1 MVKRGRLILII
12 LFSSLLLACA
22 SARMAEEVQSGK
34 VAFDCGNFK
43 QAFIQLLPLAVKCSP
58 EAQYAVGYMYY
69 YGLGVEAHKESGL
82 FWINQAAKQMY
93 RPAIRALQL
102 IEKNKSEPQ
111 DRPLR
116 KSNKLRYSEN
126 ILAESLKDPEV
137 QKKIASV
144 KKENKLQQDP
154 LRMAVK
160 VTPENKEDEVLMSL
174 KDLKPAPKESPII
187 AKLPAKKPEEE
198 TKIAVAKSSVKK
210 IEKEIKDPVTKTK
223 VAVRSVK
230 IVEPNHNKFT
240 LQLFGSYKLDDVKQ
254 LQSLLKLQNATY
266 YALTKNKGRDWY
278 VLTYGKYPAVSSAKL
293 AKNNM
298 SKKAQKLNP
307 WVRNTGEL
315 RWIG

>member
-22 SARMAEEVQSGK
+22 SARMAEEVQYGK

-43 QAFIQLLPLAVKCSP
+43 RAFILLLPLAVKCSP

-93 RPAIRALQL
+93 RPAIKALQL
-102 IEKNKSEPQ
+102 IDKDKVASRAPV
-111 DRPLR
+111 R
-116 KSNKLRYSEN
+116 KSAKLRYSES
-126 ILAESLKDPEV
+126 ILSENLKDPEI
-137 QKKIASV
+137 QKKIASI
-144 KKENKLQQDP
+144 KKENKIEQDP

-160 VTPENKEDEVLMSL
+160 ATPENKEDEVLMSL
-174 KDLKPAPKESPII
+174 KDVKPTTKKREEATNI
-187 AKLPAKKPEEE
+187 AM
-198 TKIAVAKSSVKK
+198 TKSEVKK
-210 IEKEIKDPVTKTK
+210 IEKENKEPVQKTK
-223 VAVRSVK
+223 VKVASAK
-230 IVEPNHNKFT
+230 PSQDDSIKSKNKFT

-254 LQSLLKLQNATY
+254 LQSRLKLQNATY
-266 YALTKNKGRDWY
+266 YALTQNKGRDWY
-278 VLTYGKYPAVSSAKL
+278 VLTYGKYPVLSSAKL
-293 AKNNM
+293 AKNKM
-298 SKKAQKLNP
+298 PQKAQKLNP

>member
-1 MVKRGRLILII
+1 MVKQYRLILII

-34 VAFDCGNFK
+34 VAFDSGNFK

-93 RPAIRALQL
+93 RPAIRALQ
-102 IEKNKSEPQ
+102 IIDKDKAESHAPP
-111 DRPLR
+111 RR

-126 ILAESLKDPEV
+126 ILSESLKDPEI
-137 QKKIASV
+137 QKKIASI
-144 KKENKLQQDP
+144 KNENKVEKDP

-160 VTPENKEDEVLMSL
+160 VTPENKEKDDEVLLSL
-174 KDLKPAPKESPII
+174 PRHPRTGGDDKIVRYSSQD
-187 AKLPAKKPEEE
+187 
-198 TKIAVAKSSVKK
+198 TKSA
-210 IEKEIKDPVTKTK
+210 
-223 VAVRSVK
+223 VK
-230 IVEPNHNKFT
+230 IVEKESKAPVQKTNVVAPEKFT

-254 LQSLLKLQNATY
+254 LQSRLKLQHATY
-266 YALTKNKGRDWY
+266 YALTQNKGRDWY
-278 VLTYGKYPAVSSAKL
+278 VLTYGKYPVVSSAKL

-298 SKKAQKLNP
+298 PKKAQKLNP
-307 WVRNTGEL
+307 WIRNTGEL
-315 RWIG
+315 RWLG

>member
-1 MVKRGRLILII
+1 MLKQYRLILII

-34 VAFDCGNFK
+34 VAFDSGNFK

-93 RPAIRALQL
+93 RPAIRALQ
-102 IEKNKSEPQ
+102 IIDKDKAQSHV
-111 DRPLR
+111 PLR

-126 ILAESLKDPEV
+126 ILSESLKNPEI
-137 QKKIASV
+137 QKKIASI
-144 KKENKLQQDP
+144 KKENKVEKDP

-160 VTPENKEDEVLMSL
+160 VTPENKEKDDEVLLSL
-174 KDLKPAPKESPII
+174 KDMKPAPQ
-187 AKLPAKKPEEE
+187 KKPEVK
-198 TKIAVAKSSVKK
+198 TKIVENKPEVKK
-210 IEKEIKDPVTKTK
+210 VEKESKETVQKPK
-223 VAVRSVK
+223 VAVAP
-230 IVEPNHNKFT
+230 EKFT
-240 LQLFGSYKLDDVKQ
+240 LQLFGSYKLDDVKA
-254 LQSLLKLQNATY
+254 LQSRLKLQHATY
-266 YALTKNKGRDWY
+266 YALTQNKGRDWY
-278 VLTYGKYPAVSSAKL
+278 VLTYGKYPVVSSAKL

-298 SKKAQKLNP
+298 PKKAQKLNP

-315 RWIG
+315 RWLG

>member
-1 MVKRGRLILII
+1 MVKQYRLILII

-93 RPAIRALQL
+93 RPAIRALQ
-102 IEKNKSEPQ
+102 IIDKDKAEP
-111 DRPLR
+111 RAPRR
-116 KSNKLRYSEN
+116 KSNKLRYSES
-126 ILAESLKDPEV
+126 ILSESLKDPEI
-137 QKKIASV
+137 QKKIASI
-144 KKENKLQQDP
+144 KKENKVEQDP

-160 VTPENKEDEVLMSL
+160 VTPENKEKDDEVLLSL
-174 KDLKPAPKESPII
+174 KDMKPAPIK
-187 AKLPAKKPEEE
+187 KLE
-198 TKIAVAKSSVKK
+198 V
-210 IEKEIKDPVTKTK
+210 KTK
-223 VAVRSVK
+223 VAENKAAVK
-230 IVEPNHNKFT
+230 EVEKESKIPMQKTKVTVASEKFT

-254 LQSLLKLQNATY
+254 LQSRLKLQHATY
-266 YALTKNKGRDWY
+266 YALTQNKGRDWY
-278 VLTYGKYPAVSSAKL
+278 VLTYGKYPVVSSAKL

-298 SKKAQKLNP
+298 PKKAQKFNP
-307 WVRNTGEL
+307 WIRNTGEL
-315 RWIG
+315 RWLG